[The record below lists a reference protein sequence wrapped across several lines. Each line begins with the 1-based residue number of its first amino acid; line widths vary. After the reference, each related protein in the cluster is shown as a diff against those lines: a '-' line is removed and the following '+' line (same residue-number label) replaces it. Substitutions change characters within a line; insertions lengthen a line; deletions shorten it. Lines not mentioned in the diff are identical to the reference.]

1 VKTRMEQAGNI
12 KIYKDVFDTIQED
25 EPQALPPRRPLP
37 ITK

>member
-1 VKTRMEQAGNI
+1 MEQAGNI

-25 EPQALPPRRPLP
+25 EPEALPQRRPQLP